1 MIAVRE
7 WFSGGVFRLVHGRD
21 RVVKARS
28 EINAMLE
35 AATLQEQQEIYHGR
49 LRERFWTRPLR
60 FAMNRDATL
69 SMVGVPRA
77 QRRQLEADYEGGVV
91 QFVRDCLDAVFGQL
105 PLTDNY
111 FWRVYITGSYTPGCC
126 PEYLKPDNFQRL
138 KAGLVDCIHVHTDTL
153 QGFLEKYRE
162 EVSRF
167 VLLEHFGQRIAD
179 LAKVYVV
186 DLCPSLLAV
195 ARQRVQRHGWTNV
208 ELVEA
213 DVASFHPAEPSVDV
227 VTFSYSL
234 TMVPNWFAAVEQ
246 AHRLLRPG
254 GLIGVV
260 DFYVSRKHPPPGW
273 CRHGWWTRTFWPAW
287 FARDNVFLSADHVP
301 FLHQHFLPVHFQEH
315 RARLPYVPLLR
326 VPYYTFA
333 GRSRQ
338 TRTTRLDL
346 LGPWPHSSG

>member
-1 MIAVRE
+1 VELLSDLKTLYYLTAQPVRGDSHAE
-7 WFSGGVFRLVHGRD
+7 RLESFYRAQASGYDRFRQRLLHGR
-21 RVVKARS
+21 
-28 EINAMLE
+28 
-35 AATLQEQQEIYHGR
+35 
-49 LRERFWTRPLR
+49 RELWESLP
-60 FAMNRDATL
+60 
-69 SMVGVPRA
+69 VPR
-77 QRRQLEADYEGGVV
+77 GGTWI
-91 QFVRDCLDAVFGQL
+91 DMGGGTGQ
-105 PLTDNY
+105 N
-111 FWRVYITGSYTPGCC
+111 
-126 PEYLKPDNFQRL
+126 
-138 KAGLVDCIHVHTDTL
+138 
-153 QGFLEKYRE
+153 
-162 EVSRF
+162 
-167 VLLEHFGQRIAD
+167 LEHFGQRIAD

-213 DVASFHPAEPSVDV
+213 DVTSFHPAEPSVDV

-260 DFYVSRKHPPPGW
+260 DFYVSRKHPPPGC

-301 FLHQHFLPVHFQEH
+301 FLHQHFLPVHFQER

-326 VPYYTFA
+326 VPYYTFV
-333 GRSRQ
+333 GRR
-338 TRTTRLDL
+338 
-346 LGPWPHSSG
+346 GAA